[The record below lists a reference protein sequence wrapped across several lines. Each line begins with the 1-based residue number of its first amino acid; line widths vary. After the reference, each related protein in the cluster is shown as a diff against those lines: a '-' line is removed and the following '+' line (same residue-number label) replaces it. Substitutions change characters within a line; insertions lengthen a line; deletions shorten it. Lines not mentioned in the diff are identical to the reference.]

1 MNTRL
6 GLFHLCSKVPSAD
19 PFVYRPSS
27 LPYPRPPPHPRA
39 PSRYGSSPGYGC
51 RSSAIRTTGGRRGLW
66 RTLGRRP
73 APGTSAGRSRTS
85 RAPRALRRGSAAG
98 PCSSTFPL
106 FGIRRRSGPATRR
119 WCASPRRGGWTSWS
133 SRSTLPREEGRGPR
147 FRRTG
152 EKGGGGTITP
162 SIGEEGGGL
171 VGFVW
176 LLMPLLS
183 LATVYRWHVS

>member
-1 MNTRL
+1 
-6 GLFHLCSKVPSAD
+6 
-19 PFVYRPSS
+19 
-27 LPYPRPPPHPRA
+27 
-39 PSRYGSSPGYGC
+39 SRYGSSPGYGC

-133 SRSTLPREEGRGPR
+133 SRSTLPREEGRVRGFGARLQHRVPPPQDTVRILAQHPAVLHSLLGPEDHPNLVDAR
-147 FRRTG
+147 HPQSPRAQG
-152 EKGGGGTITP
+152 LG
-162 SIGEEGGGL
+162 EGGL
-171 VGFVW
+171 RR
-176 LLMPLLS
+176 LQ
-183 LATVYRWHVS
+183 A